1 MEKGALMQKTSHKT
15 AFAEIP
21 LDYAALVAMFPPRP
35 IHDSVDYANT
45 LEVVMAMAGHK
56 LTRDQDDYLT
66 ILSEMI
72 LHYDREHDQP
82 RKRGT
87 PHHRLQYLVKEAG
100 LSASDLGRLLGN
112 RGMGSVFLTGK
123 RGLSKANIRKLAEH
137 FKVRADYF
145 L

>member
-1 MEKGALMQKTSHKT
+1 MERDALMRKTSHKVK
-15 AFAEIP
+15 FADMP
-21 LDYAALVAMFPPRP
+21 QDYGTLVRMFPPRP
-35 IHDSVDYANT
+35 IHDRVDYANT
-45 LEVVMAMAGHK
+45 LEIVMAMAGHK

-72 LHYDREHDQP
+72 LHYNREHDAP
-82 RKRGT
+82 RGRGT
-87 PHHRLQYLVKEAG
+87 LHERLQYLMKEAG

-112 RGMGSVFLTGK
+112 RGMGSLFLTGK

>member
-1 MEKGALMQKTSHKT
+1 MEKGALMPRTVHKLK
-15 AFAEIP
+15 FAKIP
-21 LDYAALVAMFPPRP
+21 LHYSALVAMFPPRP

-45 LEVVMAMAGHK
+45 LEIVMAMAGHK

-87 PHHRLQYLVKEAG
+87 PLQRLQYVVKEAG
-100 LSASDLGRLLGN
+100 LSASDLGRLLGD
-112 RGMGSVFLTGK
+112 RGMGSLF
-123 RGLSKANIRKLAEH
+123 
-137 FKVRADYF
+137 
-145 L
+145 

>member
-1 MEKGALMQKTSHKT
+1 MEKGTLMSKTYHKI
-15 AFAEIP
+15 AFTEIP
-21 LDYAALVAMFPPRP
+21 LDYAALAAMFPPRP

-45 LEVVMAMAGHK
+45 MEVVMAMAGHK

-87 PHHRLQYLVKEAG
+87 PLERLQFLAKEAG
-100 LSASDLGRLLGN
+100 LSGSDLGRLLGN
-112 RGMGSVFLTGK
+112 RGMGSLYLSGK
-123 RGLSKANIRKLAEH
+123 R
-137 FKVRADYF
+137 
-145 L
+145 

>member
-1 MEKGALMQKTSHKT
+1 MRKTYHKI
-15 AFAEIP
+15 AFAEMP
-21 LDYAALVAMFPPRP
+21 LNYPALVAMFPPRP

-45 LEVVMAMAGHK
+45 LEIVMAMAGHK
-56 LTRDQDDYLT
+56 LSPDQDDYLE

-72 LHYDREHDQP
+72 LHYDREHEQP

-87 PHHRLQYLVKEAG
+87 PHQRLQYLVKEAG

-123 RGLSKANIRKLAEH
+123 RGLSKANILKLAEH

>member
-1 MEKGALMQKTSHKT
+1 MEKGALMQKSAHKIV
-15 AFAEIP
+15 FDKIP
-21 LDYAALVAMFPPRP
+21 REYAALVAMFPPRP

-45 LEVVMAMAGHK
+45 MEIVLAMAGHK
-56 LTRDQDDYLT
+56 LTPDQADYLQ
-66 ILSEMI
+66 ILSEII
-72 LHYDREHDQP
+72 LHYDRIHDQP

-87 PHHRLQYLVKEAG
+87 PTQRLQYLVEQAG

-112 RGMGSVFLTGK
+112 RTMGSLLLSGK
-123 RGLSKANIRKLAEH
+123 RSLSKAHIIKLAEH

>member
-1 MEKGALMQKTSHKT
+1 MEKGALMRKTHQKT
-15 AFAEIP
+15 AFADIP
-21 LDYAALVAMFPPRP
+21 LDYAGLVAMFPPRP
-35 IHDSVDYANT
+35 IHDAVDYANT
-45 LEVVMAMAGHK
+45 MEVVMTMAGHK

-72 LHYDREHDQP
+72 LHYDREHDGP

-87 PHHRLQYLVKEAG
+87 PHQRLQYLVKEAG

-112 RGMGSVFLTGK
+112 RGMGSVFLSGK